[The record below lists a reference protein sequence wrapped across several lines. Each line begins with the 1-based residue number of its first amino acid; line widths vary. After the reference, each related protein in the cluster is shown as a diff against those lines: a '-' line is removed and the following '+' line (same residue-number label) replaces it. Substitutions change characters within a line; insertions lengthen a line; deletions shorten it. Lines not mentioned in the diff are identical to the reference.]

1 MGRKKTI
8 TPARLVYDKAI
19 KDLGYKHLDVMRIID
34 RNDVGFLSYPSLLML
49 LRRGTCNP
57 YYPRIIESVLN
68 IEDGKFVEA
77 CSETRL
83 MYQVVVDVT
92 DEESSKDVV
101 DVCID

>member
-8 TPARLVYDKAI
+8 TPARMIYDKAI
-19 KDLGYKHLDVMRIID
+19 KDLGYKHIDVMRIID

-57 YYPRIIESVLN
+57 YYPKIIEDVLS
-68 IEDGKFVEA
+68 IEDGKFVKA
-77 CSETRL
+77 CAETRS
-83 MYQVVVDVT
+83 MYLTVVVD

-101 DVCID
+101 DVRID

>member
-8 TPARLVYDKAI
+8 TPARMVYDKAI
-19 KDLGYKHLDVMRIID
+19 KDLGYKHIDVMRIID

-57 YYPRIIESVLN
+57 YYPKIIEDVLS
-68 IEDGKFVEA
+68 IEDGKFVKA
-77 CSETRL
+77 CAETRS
-83 MYQVVVDVT
+83 MYLTVVVD

-101 DVCID
+101 DVRID

>member
-19 KDLGYKHLDVMRIID
+19 KDLGYKHIDVMRIID

-77 CSETRL
+77 CAETRS
-83 MYQVVVDVT
+83 MYQIVVHVE

-101 DVCID
+101 DVRID